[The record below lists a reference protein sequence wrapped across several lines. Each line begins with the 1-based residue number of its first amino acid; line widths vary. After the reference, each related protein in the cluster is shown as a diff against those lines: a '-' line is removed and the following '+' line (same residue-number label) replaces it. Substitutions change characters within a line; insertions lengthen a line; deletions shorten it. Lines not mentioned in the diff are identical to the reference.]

1 MDTRQKMSYNGNIT
15 ELIRAERWLMKKIL
29 LTMGLLLLCLSC
41 TGCMTRLEL
50 MQSWADRADEAC
62 ARTIVDFTAALEARD
77 AAALRALFSPK
88 TRATYDLDGPVQ
100 TLLALTEGSTLR
112 TAWDGHNRTGVRRS
126 GGQRTEDASFHIDLY
141 IDDTPYCVWFEL
153 THVCTADAGSVGV
166 SYILLASDYARCSK
180 DFRFPEGDGLHIVAH
195 TGRDYRTRRVQGQPY
210 IWTEVER
217 TVTEAELM
225 AVVCEAP
232 ILAAVEAAFGKPNAS
247 DLCAVYQLA
256 DEAGE
261 ARYAILYTEPDGDL
275 SSVSICNEA
284 KWLRKVYDA
293 QKQYEILP

>member
-1 MDTRQKMSYNGNIT
+1 M
-15 ELIRAERWLMKKIL
+15 
-29 LTMGLLLLCLSC
+29 LSC

-62 ARTIVDFTAALEARD
+62 ARTIADFTAVLEARD
-77 AAALRALFSPK
+77 AAALRALFSPN
-88 TRATYDLDGPVQ
+88 TRAADNLDTQVQ
-100 TLLALTEGSTLR
+100 NLLDLTEGAILR

-166 SYILLASDYARCSK
+166 SYILLASDYVRCSK
-180 DFRFPEGDGLHIVAH
+180 DFLFPEGDGLHIVAH
-195 TGRDYRTRRVQGQPY
+195 TGTDYRTRRVQGQPY
-210 IWTEVER
+210 VWTEVER
-217 TVTEAELM
+217 TVTEGELT
-225 AVVCEAP
+225 AVVRNAP
-232 ILAAVEAAFGKPNAS
+232 TLAAVQEAFGQPNAA

-261 ARYAILYTEPDGDL
+261 ARYAILYTESDGDL
-275 SSVSICNEA
+275 GSVSICNET
-284 KWLRKVYDA
+284 KWLRKVYEA
-293 QKQYEILP
+293 QKQYETLP